1 MRKKP
6 TRKRPYFTME
16 SAMTAISRDWSG
28 KCIMG
33 YYSIVVW
40 LSSMQN
46 TYPMEDALA
55 VACIA
60 VVLFVAAWLFPEFRS
75 AWNGSQAQLPK
86 DVRAFSKIP
95 GPRGLPWFGS
105 VIQHIMNAKSIQHA
119 CIKKKLFEQYG
130 PIFKET
136 VMGKTHVYI
145 QSPADLEAVFK
156 AEGKFPK
163 RSTDVML
170 TLKEYFR
177 ARNVMEAPILDLL

>member
-1 MRKKP
+1 MDR
-6 TRKRPYFTME
+6 
-16 SAMTAISRDWSG
+16 
-28 KCIMG
+28 
-33 YYSIVVW
+33 
-40 LSSMQN
+40 
-46 TYPMEDALA
+46 MEDALA

-60 VVLFVAAWLFPEFRS
+60 VVLFVAAWLFIEFCS
-75 AWNGSQAQLPK
+75 FWNGSQTQLPK

-145 QSPADLEAVFK
+145 QSPTDLEAVFK

-177 ARNVMEAPILDLL
+177 TRNVMEAPILDLL

>member
-1 MRKKP
+1 MDR
-6 TRKRPYFTME
+6 
-16 SAMTAISRDWSG
+16 
-28 KCIMG
+28 
-33 YYSIVVW
+33 
-40 LSSMQN
+40 
-46 TYPMEDALA
+46 MEDALA

-60 VVLFVAAWLFPEFRS
+60 VVLFVAAWLFIEFCS
-75 AWNGSQAQLPK
+75 LWNGSQTQLSK

-105 VIQHIMNAKSIQHA
+105 VIQHIMNAKSIQHV
-119 CIKKKLFEQYG
+119 CTQKKLFEQYG

-177 ARNVMEAPILDLL
+177 TRNVMEAPILDLL

>member
-1 MRKKP
+1 MHYGILFDRRLP
-6 TRKRPYFTME
+6 QLA
-16 SAMTAISRDWSG
+16 SAQR
-28 KCIMG
+28 
-33 YYSIVVW
+33 
-40 LSSMQN
+40 QH

-60 VVLFVAAWLFPEFRS
+60 VVLFVAAWLFTEFRS
-75 AWNGSQAQLPK
+75 LWNGSQAQLSK

-145 QSPADLEAVFK
+145 QSPTDLEAVFK

-177 ARNVMEAPILDLL
+177 TRNVMKAPILDLL

>member
-6 TRKRPYFTME
+6 TSYFTME
-16 SAMTAISRDWSG
+16 SAMTATSRDSSG
-28 KCIMG
+28 KMHYGILFDRRLPLLNG
-33 YYSIVVW
+33 
-40 LSSMQN
+40 N
-46 TYPMEDALA
+46 TRMDRMEDALA

-60 VVLFVAAWLFPEFRS
+60 VVLFVAAWLFVEFFS
-75 AWNGSQAQLPK
+75 LWNGSQTQLPK

-177 ARNVMEAPILDLL
+177 TRNVMEAPILDLL